1 MSKQRGFTLIE
12 VMIVVAIV
20 GILAVVALP
29 VYTDYVT
36 RSRLPE
42 AQGGLSTGR
51 VRAEQ
56 WFQDQRTYAG
66 FPCPQNTAFWT
77 YTGCG
82 PEALAANTYT
92 LTATG
97 QGAMAGFVFTIN
109 ETNTRQTTGTK
120 AGWAPTTGV
129 PVNCWVVRK
138 GGDCT

>member
-20 GILAVVALP
+20 GILAAVALP

-51 VRAEQ
+51 VQAEQ

-66 FPCPQNTAFWT
+66 FPCPANTALWT
-77 YTGCG
+77 YACNGNAT
-82 PEALAANTYT
+82 TYT
-92 LTATG
+92 ISATG
-97 QGAMAGFVFTIN
+97 QGSMAGFVFTIN

-120 AGWAPTTGV
+120 AGWAPAAGV

-138 GGDCT
+138 GGSCT